1 MSSQVTVTTG
11 AKRARAASTGSR
23 KKSKSPTRGFKVA
36 YPRNNIIRM
45 GRTFPEKLRATLRYS
60 DINSSYA
67 SSAGSYIATMIY
79 KCNSCYDP
87 YYPVG
92 GHQPYGF
99 DQYMAVYNHFS
110 VIKSFIKVT
119 FQQQN
124 DTSNFPGV
132 VGINYDDDGTDASTP
147 STRIEKTGR
156 KNYGVVGAN
165 ATQVVLYDK
174 WTCKQKFGAS
184 AMALDKNIGTIAADP
199 SEVCTW
205 FIWYA
210 NNGATTGYMQ
220 VVVDIEYDVEFTELK
235 DFGAS

>member
-11 AKRARAASTGSR
+11 AKRARAASTGAR
-23 KKSKSPTRGFKVA
+23 KKSKSPVRKTLV
-36 YPRNNIIRM
+36 YPRNYMVRI

-60 DINSSYA
+60 DINASYA
-67 SSAGSYIATMIY
+67 ATAGSYIATMIY
-79 KCNSCYDP
+79 KCNSVYDP

-110 VIKSFIKVT
+110 VIKSSIKVT

-124 DTSNFPGV
+124 DTINFPGV

-156 KNYGVVGAN
+156 RNYGVVGN
-165 ATQVVLYDK
+165 DHTQVVLYDK
-174 WTCKQKFGAS
+174 WSCKQKFGAS
-184 AMALDKNIGTIAADP
+184 ALALDKNIGSASADP
-199 SEVCTW
+199 AEICTW

-210 NNGATTGYMQ
+210 NNGASTGYVQ
-220 VVVDIEYDVEFTELK
+220 CVVDIEYDVEFTELK
-235 DFGAS
+235 DFGPS